1 MKETR
6 VPSQPPQRDAD
17 GAARL
22 LQLVGRSVPP
32 RRPVGGLISD
42 WYREAGTDLPL
53 GEWADP
59 ATRRLADAFDGPADL
74 VAVEAAVVAFAQAR
88 AGAGHPAEAVAAD
101 LVALVRVAWP
111 SAGDLWS
118 DWVDPVGLL
127 ARALGAWAAERET
140 VLGCID
146 CTDPVTGLVSAAY
159 LRARVHELHAQCR
172 ALAISPPA
180 TFGAVVVQ
188 LQLGAVTPPERI
200 GVRVA
205 AGRTLAARFRAGE
218 TVAALG
224 SSRLVAVMPA
234 YGVDRAVGDVTTD
247 LAGLAVPDGAGVTIG
262 RRAFAPDAAAT
273 FESLAGI
280 SVGS

>member
-1 MKETR
+1 MKETS
-6 VPSQPPQRDAD
+6 VPSRSRHRDAD
-17 GAARL
+17 GASRL
-22 LQLVGRSVPP
+22 LELVGRSVAP
-32 RRPVGGLISD
+32 RRPVGGLVSD
-42 WYREAGTDLPL
+42 WHREAGTDLPL

-59 ATRRLADAFDGPADL
+59 ATRQLADAFDGPADL

-127 ARALGAWAAERET
+127 ARALGAWATERET
-140 VLGCID
+140 GLGCTD
-146 CTDPVTGLVSAAY
+146 CIDPVTGLVSAAY
-159 LRARVHELHAQCR
+159 LRARVHELHAQCQ
-172 ALAISPPA
+172 ALAISPPV

-188 LQLGAVTPPERI
+188 LELSAVALPERI

-205 AGRTLAARFRAGE
+205 AGRILAERFRAGE

-247 LAGLAVPDGAGVTIG
+247 VAGLAVPDGAGVTIG
-262 RRAFAPDAAAT
+262 RRAFAMDAAAT
-273 FESLAGI
+273 FGSLAGT